1 MLGFGDVGVDAF
13 DEGRDD
19 GGAVGVVPVELL
31 VEIAAKEEEAIADV
45 AFEFARAEDFGDG
58 SGGLAAPDF
67 ELEETVA
74 RDVVA
79 LGEEEV
85 VFVFRV
91 DVGDTPVVLEDFDGL
106 GEAGEL
112 EGFRGAVGGEGGG
125 EGEECEEEKAG
136 VWVRG
141 FVGSKYIGG
150 TGVWTGEF

>member
-13 DEGRDD
+13 DEGGDD
-19 GGAVGVVPVELL
+19 GGAVRVVPVELL

-45 AFEFARAEDFGDG
+45 AVEFVGAEDFGDG
-58 SGGLAAPDF
+58 TGGLAAPDF
-67 ELEETVA
+67 ELEETIP

-91 DVGDTPVVLEDFDGL
+91 DVGDAPVILEDFDGL

-112 EGFRGAVGGEGGG
+112 EGFGGGIGGEGGG
-125 EGEECEEEKAG
+125 QGEEREEQEAG
-136 VWVRG
+136 DLVWEGVTRELGLG
-141 FVGSKYIGG
+141 FRR
-150 TGVWTGEF
+150 E

>member
-1 MLGFGDVGVDAF
+1 MFGFGDVGVDAF
-13 DEGRDD
+13 DEGGDD
-19 GGAVGVVPVELL
+19 GGAVRVVPVEFL
-31 VEIAAKEEEAIADV
+31 VEVAAKEEEAIADV
-45 AFEFARAEDFGDG
+45 AVEFVRAEDFSDG

-91 DVGDTPVVLEDFDGL
+91 DVGDAPVVLANFDGL

-112 EGFRGAVGGEGGG
+112 EGFGGGIGGEGGG
-125 EGEECEEEKAG
+125 
-136 VWVRG
+136 
-141 FVGSKYIGG
+141 
-150 TGVWTGEF
+150 